1 MLRRIAILGLLLV
14 TCRVAT
20 AQNDS
25 ILVNGRDTIA
35 YTYTPLNITSPQN
48 QPLKRRNK
56 GWERFVNYIIE
67 SSEDNSFERKVD
79 LTFIPGLYYTNST
92 SAGLVVVASGLYRLD
107 KENRSLPASD
117 FSVYATASL
126 TGFYRVGIKGNNI
139 FRDDRRRI
147 TYNTEFYS
155 QPLAFWGLGYG
166 EAMQNSSV
174 HYNGSRCYAD
184 IRYTERIAKGL
195 YIGVGADFDYL
206 YTRKVAKDGG
216 EEYASFLSRLN
227 GQHSSYHALG
237 ISLLLEYDTRD
248 FIQNPERGVHIS
260 LQGKIRPKGT
270 SNIGRTTFQGR
281 LVADYY
287 QRLWKGAILALDLRG
302 EVNSNGTPWSMY
314 ATLGG
319 ASSMRGYYAGRFS
332 DLCSIALQAELRQ
345 RIYKRLGGVV
355 WGGAGNVFAYDNFA
369 WRNTMPNYGVGL
381 RFELKR
387 RINIRL
393 DYGFGGKDGHGKL
406 IHGAIFSVNEAF

>member
-1 MLRRIAILGLLLV
+1 MLRRIAILVLLLA
-14 TCRVAT
+14 TYRVVT
-20 AQNDS
+20 AQSDS

-35 YTYTPLNITSPQN
+35 YTYTPFNTSNTQN
-48 QPLKRRNK
+48 RVAKRQNK
-56 GWERFVNYIIE
+56 GWERFVRYITE

-79 LTFIPGLYYTNST
+79 FTFLPGLYYTNST
-92 SAGLVVVASGLYRLD
+92 SAGLVFIGTGLYRLD
-107 KENRSLPASD
+107 KENKTLPASD

-126 TGFYRVGIKGNNI
+126 TGFYRVGVEGNNI
-139 FRDDRRRI
+139 FRNDQRRI
-147 TYNTEFYS
+147 AYNTEFYS
-155 QPLAFWGLGYG
+155 QPSRFWGLGYG
-166 EAMQNSSV
+166 EAMQNGYV
-174 HYNGSRCYAD
+174 RYNGSRCYAD

-216 EEYASFLSRLN
+216 EEYATFLSRLN
-227 GQHSSYHALG
+227 GGRSSYYALG

-248 FIQNPERGVHIS
+248 FIPNPERGLHIS

-281 LVADYY
+281 LIADYY
-287 QRLWKGAILALDLRG
+287 QPLWRGAVLALDLRG

-319 ASSMRGYYAGRFS
+319 ASTMRGYYAGRFS
-332 DLCSIALQAELRQ
+332 DLCAVTLQAELRQ
-345 RIYKRLGGVV
+345 RIYKRLGSVV
-355 WGGAGNVFAYDNFA
+355 WGGMGNVFAYDNFA
-369 WRNTMPNYGVGL
+369 WRNTMPSYGIGL
-381 RFELKR
+381 RFEIKR
-387 RINIRL
+387 RINLRL
-393 DYGFGGKDGHGKL
+393 DYGFGGKDGTGKL